1 MRAQLMVPI
10 AVAAALG
17 SSVLIST
24 GVAQAASP
32 PLKCP
37 AASAIEKAAGTAL
50 KRTESESAEG
60 YLVCGYS
67 TGKYGNVVVGGGKVK
82 GFNAADFA
90 EVVKLQSKKTP
101 LKKLSG
107 LGSVA
112 YEFTESDAKTNA
124 DGIATTGVFTIVGDE
139 EFDVIGTI
147 PAKNVIA
154 VAKVVVG

>member
-1 MRAQLMVPI
+1 MRAQFMVPI
-10 AVAAALG
+10 AVTAAVGG
-17 SSVLIST
+17 SALISA
-24 GVAQAASP
+24 GVAQASSP
-32 PLKCP
+32 ALKCP
-37 AASAIEKAAGTAL
+37 AASSIDKAAGTTL
-50 KRTESESAEG
+50 NRTESESADG

-82 GFNAADFA
+82 GFSAADFA
-90 EVVKLQSKKTP
+90 EVVKLHSKKTP

-107 LGSVA
+107 LGSIA
-112 YEFTESDAKTNA
+112 YEFTQNDAKNNA

-154 VAKVVVG
+154 IAKVIVG